1 MTDTAPPVKQS
12 NASAGA
18 QGSLWVLIVLACVS
32 TLGPFAIDMHLPAL
46 PAMAETL
53 NTTSAMMQLTIS
65 AFLLGGAFGPL
76 FLAPLSDAY
85 GRKPVQTGL
94 LILFIAVTAGCAM
107 ADTVEELIALRFVQS
122 VAGGAAMAS
131 TRAMLSDL
139 YKGDALSRASSI
151 LMSVFTIA
159 PVVAPLIGAWVL
171 EALGWRWVFW
181 TLGLVAIA
189 SALLMQTLPETLPPE
204 RRKPYRPRT
213 VIVGYWEIIKSRA
226 ARRYLASVMSFAFMF
241 FAMLSVSPF
250 IYIEHFGMSETAFAW
265 VFAAMSA
272 AAIGG
277 NYVNAKLVFRFGY
290 DRMLIGATAA
300 LAVLALIMAVVVATA
315 AGGWIG
321 VFVVMVWVMG
331 VFHVSLANTM
341 AGLMEAKGERAG
353 SASAAMSFCRWI
365 GGAAGAVTVGA
376 FNTSHPWPFALVLGV
391 AAVAGALSLMIGRPA
406 KS

>member
-1 MTDTAPPVKQS
+1 MTETAAPPS
-12 NASAGA
+12 SAH
-18 QGSLWVLIVLACVS
+18 QGGMWIIIVLALVS

-53 NTTSAMMQLTIS
+53 NTSAGMMKLTIS
-65 AFLLGGAFGPL
+65 AFLIGGALGPL

-85 GRKPVQTGL
+85 GRKRVQTGL
-94 LILFIAVTAGCAM
+94 LMLFIIVTAGCAM
-107 ADTVEELIALRFVQS
+107 AETVEELIALRFLQS

-151 LMSVFTIA
+151 LMSVFAIA
-159 PVVAPLIGAWVL
+159 PVIAPLIGAWVL

-181 TLGLVAIA
+181 ALGIVACA

-204 RRKPYRPRT
+204 RRSPYRPRT
-213 VIVGYWEIIKSRA
+213 VIAGYWEILKSRA

-250 IYIEHFGMSETAFAW
+250 IYIDHFGMSETTFAW
-265 VFAAMSA
+265 IFAAMSA
-272 AAIGG
+272 ASLAG

-290 DRMLIGATAA
+290 DAMLKGSTAA
-300 LAVLALIMAVVVATA
+300 LALLAVAMALVAATGV
-315 AGGWIG
+315 GGWIG

-331 VFHVSLANTM
+331 VFHVSLASTM

-353 SASAAMSFCRWI
+353 AASAAMSFCRWM
-365 GGAAGAVTVGA
+365 GGAAGAVAAGA
-376 FNTSHPWPFALVLGV
+376 FDTSHP
-391 AAVAGALSLMIGRPA
+391 
-406 KS
+406 